1 MKVIS
6 NLDESHVSGMVGM
19 KAELEE
25 VEKRMMERM
34 SIHNSLKTVKGN
46 KWGNSWRGMWGCL
59 RLRAVLQPPSHQVNT
74 KVIYHLRH
82 SPM

>member
-1 MKVIS
+1 
-6 NLDESHVSGMVGM
+6 M

-34 SIHNSLKTVKGN
+34 SIYNSLKTVKGN

-59 RLRAVLQPPSHQVNT
+59 RLRAVATTSIST
-74 KVIYHLRH
+74 G
-82 SPM
+82 